1 MHVKDIELCL
11 IFRHQQWLEQMLKSV
26 RDSLT
31 CRMYN
36 TQFVIVLNSMNKA
49 STAATRQY
57 AQQLLYHTASSD
69 TCDILIPK
77 HPTSCVPNNNN
88 MPCKKKTIQCK
99 HSCPMLG
106 VHGRLSNFIPLL
118 ATHLVGWVKSRKS
131 RISCQHSIW
140 TCCYGRPPENYSAA
154 RRGSIVSALHGL
166 FELV

>member
-26 RDSLT
+26 RYSLT

-36 TQFVIVLNSMNKA
+36 TQFVIDLTQWTRHQQQQHGNMHNSCCTTPPVVTRVIYSYH
-49 STAATRQY
+49 STLPLVFLIIT
-57 AQQLLYHTASSD
+57 
-69 TCDILIPK
+69 TCLA
-77 HPTSCVPNNNN
+77 
-88 MPCKKKTIQCK
+88 KKKQYNANIVVVCW
-99 HSCPMLG
+99 G